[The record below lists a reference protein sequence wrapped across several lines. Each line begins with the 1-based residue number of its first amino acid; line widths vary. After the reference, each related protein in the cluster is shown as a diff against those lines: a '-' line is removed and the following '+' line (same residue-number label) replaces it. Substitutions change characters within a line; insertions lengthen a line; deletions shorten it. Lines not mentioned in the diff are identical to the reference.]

1 MSEGWIALFD
11 REARTGDRIPS
22 DRDEGTLMSTLNP
35 PFRADHVGSLLRPQP
50 LLAAREQRRNGE
62 ISSDELRR
70 IEDAHI
76 RDVVGKQEAVGLKSV
91 TDGEFRRTYFHIDFL
106 ERLQGVTVS
115 GGIETR
121 FKSQKGEINFAPP
134 SLSVTGKL
142 RHVTDIQK
150 PDFEFLKSETRR
162 TPKVTIPSPTM
173 VHFRGG
179 RQTIDIEAY
188 PDMGEFFH
196 DLAQCYRDE
205 IDSLYRAGC
214 RYIQLDDTN
223 LAYLCDPRLR
233 AGARERGH
241 DPGQLPRAYA
251 ALINSAVDGRPAD
264 LTVAIHLCRGN
275 FKSAWVAEG
284 GYEPVAEVLFNELLV
299 DAYFLEYDDER
310 AGDFRPL
317 RFVPK
322 AKTVVLGL
330 VTTKIGTLEPRGDLR
345 RRVDDASRYM
355 PLDQMCLSPQC
366 GFSSTVEGNEIT
378 EQDQWAKLR
387 LVVETAREI
396 WGD

>member
-1 MSEGWIALFD
+1 MS
-11 REARTGDRIPS
+11 R
-22 DRDEGTLMSTLNP
+22 LNP
-35 PFRADHVGSLLRPQP
+35 PFRADHVGSLLRPP
-50 LLAAREQRRNGE
+50 ALLDARRQHRDGE
-62 ISSDELRR
+62 ISSDALRR
-70 IEDAHI
+70 IEDIHI
-76 RDVVGKQEAVGLKSV
+76 REVAAKEEAVGLSSI

-121 FKSQKGEINFAPP
+121 FKRQQGEMNFAPP

-142 RHVTDIQK
+142 RHVTDIQR
-150 PDFEFLKSETRR
+150 PDFEFLKSVTQRM
-162 TPKVTIPSPTM
+162 PKVTIPSPTM

-179 RQTIDIEAY
+179 RKTIDIEAY
-188 PDMGEFFH
+188 PDLDEFFA
-196 DLAQCYRDE
+196 DLARCYRDE

-214 RYIQLDDTN
+214 RYIQMDDTN
-223 LAYLCDPRLR
+223 LAYLCDPNLR

-241 DPGQLPRAYA
+241 DPDQLPRAYA
-251 ALINSAVDGRPAD
+251 ALINSVIDGRPQD
-264 LTVAIHLCRGN
+264 LTVAVHLCRGN

-284 GYEPVAEVLFNELLV
+284 GYEPVAEVLFNDLNV

-310 AGDFRPL
+310 AGDFSPL

-322 AKTVVLGL
+322 GKTVVLGL
-330 VTTKIGTLEPRGDLR
+330 VTTKIGKLESRDELV
-345 RRVDDASRYM
+345 RRVNEAGRYM
-355 PLDQMCLSPQC
+355 PTDQMCLSPQC

-378 EQDQWAKLR
+378 EPEQWAKLQ
-387 LVVETAREI
+387 LVVDTARQI